1 MSMISLYYC
10 FMILNVA
17 GKIELFTKHD
27 HTQYKLLASVDDPNF
42 ASIGNLN
49 SISLS
54 SVNNTPIDLYYDC
67 KVKPASIDTQLAVK
81 YMAIGHPLL
90 LEDPPF
96 ATHVDKRN
104 CKQTFVY

>member
-1 MSMISLYYC
+1 MTIDMY
-10 FMILNVA
+10 FNVA

-49 SISLS
+49 YISLS
-54 SVNNTPIDLYYDC
+54 TVNNTPIELFYDC
-67 KVKPASIDTQLAVK
+67 KMAPAFIDTQSAVK

-96 ATHVDKRN
+96 GTHVDKQN
-104 CKQTFVY
+104 CKQTVFY

>member
-1 MSMISLYYC
+1 MLFIAMI
-10 FMILNVA
+10 FNVA

-42 ASIGNLN
+42 ASIGNLTF
-49 SISLS
+49 ISLS
-54 SVNNTPIDLYYDC
+54 SINNAPIGLFYDC
-67 KVKPASIDTQLAVK
+67 KVTPAFIDTQLAVK

-96 ATHVDKRN
+96 STHADKQN
-104 CKQTFVY
+104 CKQTNSFH